1 MSNAYPVTAT
11 GFNCDILTRLCRTID
26 QQAEVTGFSVVG
38 GQAFGDG
45 ANKVSTAGRAELDLT
60 FADGT
65 TRRTVIKL
73 CRPDI
78 ALQPLYRNEVAFYLL
93 ARPGLEVEAPK
104 CLGAAFDEMSG
115 TFALALED
123 LRVRGARFPNV
134 MSPVSLHQLQ
144 ALLDQLAMLHARYW
158 QSSELTGRLAA
169 IRPHTEGELHRFFM
183 SLDAVPALVTSEI
196 RSEQFK
202 REMVEA
208 IGTSDS
214 ALYDAVLRTQHYQ
227 SSLAYTLCHGDCH
240 IGNTYLLPDGGG
252 LLDWQLT
259 ARGRYIHDVS
269 YLIITALAVA
279 QRREVERDLISYYL
293 DRLAHHGVT
302 DGPGLDE
309 AWYEHRLAANWCLYI
324 GWLTTPI
331 THYGWEIS
339 VCNIIRLATAV
350 ADLGSVALAREL
362 PSAPS
367 VI

>member
-1 MSNAYPVTAT
+1 MSNAYPVDTA
-11 GFNCDILTRLCRTID
+11 GFDCMMLTRLCRTVD
-26 QQAEVTGFSVVG
+26 PQVQVTGFSVVG
-38 GQAFGDG
+38 GQSFGDG

-78 ALQPLYRNEVAFYLL
+78 ALQPLYRNEVTFYAL
-93 ARPGLEVEAPK
+93 ARPGLKVEAPQ
-104 CLGAAFDEMSG
+104 CLGAEFDEASG

-123 LRVRGARFPNV
+123 LRERGARFPNV
-134 MSPVSLHQLQ
+134 TTPVSLDELR
-144 ALLDQLAMLHARYW
+144 ALLDQLAMLHARFW
-158 QSSELTGRLAA
+158 QSEELIGRLGL
-169 IRPHTEGELHRFFM
+169 IRPHIEGELHRFFM
-183 SLDAVPALVTSEI
+183 APDAVPALVRSEI
-196 RSEQFK
+196 RTEQFK
-202 REMVEA
+202 REIVEA
-208 IGTSDS
+208 TGTDES

-227 SSLAYTLCHGDCH
+227 SHLPYTLCHGDCH
-240 IGNTYLLPDGGG
+240 IGNTYFLPDGGG

-269 YLIITALAVA
+269 YLIITALSVA
-279 QRREVERDLISYYL
+279 QRRASERDLITYYL
-293 DRLAHHGVT
+293 ALLASHGVSEVP
-302 DGPGLDE
+302 DLDK
-309 AWYEHRLAANWCLYI
+309 AWYEYRLAANWCLYI

-350 ADLGSVALAREL
+350 ADLGSVALASEL
-362 PSAPS
+362 APAPS